1 MGNSSTKISV
11 VWFLAASF
19 AAVTI
24 LTVCGIGAF
33 VLLRDHQRFLAEA
46 RNLREE
52 HLKQQRQM
60 LKSEIDRTLDFIRYH
75 QARTEERLRE
85 GIKARTLEACAIA
98 SNLHAQHHGTMPE
111 EDLRKI
117 ILDALRP
124 IRFNSGRGYYFA
136 TRLDG
141 VELLFA
147 DRPEM
152 EGKLLID
159 MQDTRG
165 GYVIRD
171 MIDLVRRQG
180 EGYYEYRWTKPN
192 ESGYDFRKIAYIK
205 YFPPFDGFIGTGEYL
220 DDVERDVQR
229 EVLEWIGQ
237 IRFGED
243 GYIFVVDYDGVT
255 LMNGVQPEL
264 IGRNLWEMTDPNGV
278 KVIQEERR
286 AAEMPDGDFISYS
299 WERPSDKKVRPK
311 ISYVKG
317 FPQWRWMIGAGVYT
331 DEIDDLIAVKE
342 AEMWQNAR
350 RDSLWLGLL
359 LFFLLATVL
368 VFCYGLSRHL
378 GSRLKIFL
386 RFFQDMESGKTPM
399 ITESFTT
406 AELNLLAESA
416 NRMLAS
422 RAATEEA
429 LRRNEEKLKSIFRA
443 APTGIGLVV
452 HRVIVEANERLCE
465 MIGYTREELLHQSA
479 RMLYPSDEDYDWVGR
494 EKYRQISE
502 KGTGTVETR
511 WKRKDGTLIPVI
523 LSSTPLDPTDLS
535 QGVTFTALDISDLK
549 QAEKERMQLEAQL
562 MQVRKLESVGQLAG
576 GVAHDFNNMLSPILG
591 YAEMLRDDLPKGH
604 PHAEDLLQIIRAA
617 ERARDLT
624 RQLLAFAR
632 KQNLEIR
639 PLRLNEVI
647 RGFEKMLRRTIR
659 ENISIETRLSEEMG
673 VMNGD
678 VGQVE
683 QILLNLAVNA
693 QDAMPDGGTLTIE
706 TSSQTVDEHH
716 PLRLKGVG
724 AGSYVVMTVS
734 DNGTGMDSET
744 LTRIFDPFF
753 TTKELGRG
761 TGLGLSTVYGIVKQH
776 QGFILADSEPGRGST
791 FQVYFPQG
799 ECRDDAPLLEH
810 EDASRTDGSETIL
823 IAEDQEQVRLMASE
837 MLRRRGY
844 RVLSCKDGQSAL
856 EAAVHHQ
863 GPIDLLIAD
872 VVMRGMSGKDL
883 HRALLKT
890 RPGIRVLYM
899 SGYPADLINHQGVF
913 EEGTAFIQKPFSLPV
928 FMRKVRMI
936 LDQS

>member
-1 MGNSSTKISV
+1 MENPSRKISV
-11 VWFLAASF
+11 VWFLATRF
-19 AAVTI
+19 AVITI
-24 LTVCGIGAF
+24 LTVCGVGAF
-33 VLLRDHQRFLAEA
+33 VLFRDYQRFLAEA
-46 RNLREE
+46 RNLRNED
-52 HLKQQRQM
+52 LKQQRQM
-60 LKSEIDRTLDFIRYH
+60 LKSEIDRTLDFIHYS

-85 GIKARTLEACAIA
+85 GIKARTLEALAIA
-98 SNLHAQHHGTMPE
+98 THLHAEHHGAMPE

-124 IRFNSGRGYYFA
+124 IRFNNGRGYYFA

-147 DRPEM
+147 DRPEL

-159 MQDTRG
+159 VQDTG
-165 GYVIRD
+165 GAYVIRD
-171 MIDLVRRQG
+171 MIDLVRRHG
-180 EGYYEYRWTKPN
+180 GGYYEYLWTKPN
-192 ESGYDFRKIAYIK
+192 ERGGDFRKIAYIS

-220 DDVERDVQR
+220 DDVERDVQQ
-229 EVLEWIGQ
+229 EVLERIGQ

-264 IGRNLWEMTDPNGV
+264 IGQNLWEMTDPNGI

-286 AAEMPDGDFISYS
+286 AVEMPEGDFISYS
-299 WERPSDKKVRPK
+299 WERPSDNKVSSK

-317 FPQWRWMIGAGVYT
+317 FPRWRWMIGAGVYT
-331 DEIDDLIAVKE
+331 DEIETLIAVKK
-342 AEMWQNAR
+342 AAMWQNLR
-350 RDSLWLGLL
+350 NDSLGFGFILL
-359 LFFLLATVL
+359 TLLTVVL
-368 VFCYGLSRHL
+368 AFCYGLSRYL

-386 RFFQDMESGKTPM
+386 RFFQGMETGGMPM
-399 ITESFTT
+399 ITESFTA
-406 AELNLLAESA
+406 AELHLLAESA
-416 NRMLAS
+416 NRMLAN
-422 RAATEEA
+422 RAKAEEA

-494 EKYRQISE
+494 EKYRQISDR
-502 KGTGTVETR
+502 GTGTVETR
-511 WKRKDGTLIPVI
+511 WRRKDGAVIPVI
-523 LSSTPLDPTDLS
+523 LSSTPLDPSDLS

-549 QAEKERMQLEAQL
+549 RAEAERIELEGQL
-562 MQVRKLESVGQLAG
+562 MQMRKLESVGQLAG

-591 YAEMLRDDLPKGH
+591 YAEMLRDDLPKDH

-632 KQNLEIR
+632 RQNLEIR

-659 ENISIETRLSEEMG
+659 ENVSIETRLSDDG
-673 VMNGD
+673 AIVNGD

-683 QILLNLAVNA
+683 QILLNLAINA
-693 QDAMPDGGTLTIE
+693 QDAMPDGGALTIE
-706 TSSQTVDEHH
+706 TSLETVGEHH
-716 PLRLKGVG
+716 PLRVKGVE
-724 AGSYVVMTVS
+724 AGSYVLMKVS
-734 DNGTGMDSET
+734 DTGTGMAPET
-744 LTRIFDPFF
+744 LSRIFDPFF

-776 QGFILADSEPGRGST
+776 FAHSEPGCGSA
-791 FQVYFPQG
+791 FDVYFPRG
-799 ECRDDAPLLEH
+799 ELWEELPVLGQ
-810 EDASRTDGSETIL
+810 EDFSTAGGSETIL
-823 IAEDQEQVRLMASE
+823 LAEDQEQVRRMASE

-844 RVLSCKDGQSAL
+844 RVLPCKDGESAL
-856 EAAVHHQ
+856 VAAADHE
-863 GPIDLLIAD
+863 GPIALLITD
-872 VVMRGMSGKDL
+872 VVMGGMSGKDL
-883 HRALLKT
+883 HEALLAS
-890 RPGIRVLYM
+890 RPGIKVLFM
-899 SGYPADLINHQGVF
+899 SGYSSDLIGNHGVLQ
-913 EEGTAFIQKPFSLPV
+913 EGVAFIQKPFSLPV
-928 FMRKVRMI
+928 FMRKVRML
-936 LDQS
+936 LDPS